1 MPNWCSNS
9 IVITGDKDKIKKIK
23 RVLQS
28 MDTKQDNIGIFQT
41 LVGKDDNISES
52 QYHEGGAWYQ
62 HNLDRYGCKW
72 DINWDDSNID
82 VEDDECITMSPE
94 TAWSPPEGFC
104 RLLSQQ
110 YGVDVR
116 LEYSEPG
123 CDFAGLLL
131 TYGDG
136 RDEEGQSYE
145 YLEGLYFI
153 DEDLFWME
161 VRNNLEYEFEEDEP
175 REVKVWMEDFQY
187 VDEKHHSDM
196 IELYNDVKE
205 EYEEQQQESK

>member
-28 MDTKQDNIGIFQT
+28 IDTKQDNNGVFQA
-41 LVGKDDNISES
+41 LVGRDENLSES
-52 QYHEGGAWYQ
+52 QYQEGAWYQ
-62 HNLDRYGCKW
+62 SNIDRFGCKW
-72 DINWDDSNID
+72 DIDYDESNID
-82 VEDDECITMSPE
+82 TESDDCITMSPQ

-104 RLLSQQ
+104 RLLSLQ

-123 CDFAGLLL
+123 CNFAGLLL

-136 RDEEGQSYE
+136 RDEEGETYE
-145 YLEGLYFI
+145 YLEGLYYI

-175 REVKVWMEDFQY
+175 RDVVKWLEDFPY
-187 VDEKHHSDM
+187 VDDKHHPELTD
-196 IELYNDVKE
+196 LYNEVKE

>member
-23 RVLQS
+23 RVLET
-28 MDTKQDNIGIFQT
+28 MDTKNDNIGVFQT
-41 LVGKDDNISES
+41 LVGRDENVSSS
-52 QYHEGGAWYQ
+52 QYNEGGAWY
-62 HNLDRYGCKW
+62 NSNMDRWGCKW

-82 VEDDECITMSPE
+82 TDGDECITMSPQ

-110 YGVDVR
+110 YGVDVQ

-123 CDFAGLLL
+123 CDFAGRLLI
-131 TYGDG
+131 YGDG
-136 RDEEGQSYE
+136 REEESESYQ

-161 VRNNLEYEFEEDEP
+161 IQNNLEYEFEEDEP
-175 REVKVWMEDFQY
+175 REVKEWLMDFPY
-187 VDEKHHSDM
+187 VDKKHHNDL
-196 IELYNDVKE
+196 IEMYNDVKE
-205 EYEEQQQESK
+205 EYKEREESN

>member
-28 MDTKQDNIGIFQT
+28 MDTKQDNVGVFQT

-52 QYHEGGAWYQ
+52 QFHGGAWYE
-62 HNLDRYGCKW
+62 HNIDRYGCKW

-82 VEDDECITMSPE
+82 TDSDDCITMSPQ

-110 YGVDVR
+110 YGVDVQ

-123 CDFAGLLL
+123 CDFAGKLSI
-131 TYGDG
+131 TADG
-136 RDEEGQSYE
+136 DEESESYG
-145 YLEGLYFI
+145 YLQGLYFI
-153 DEDLFWME
+153 DEDYFWME
-161 VRNNLEYEFEEDEP
+161 VRSNLEYEFDETEP
-175 REVKVWMEDFQY
+175 RDVKDWLEDFPY
-187 VDEKHHSDM
+187 VDEKHHTDL
-196 IELYNDVKE
+196 IELYNDIKE
-205 EYEEQQQESK
+205 EYQEQQQESK

>member
-23 RVLQS
+23 RVLKS
-28 MDTKQDNIGIFQT
+28 MDTKNDNIGIFQV
-41 LVGKDDNISES
+41 LVGKDDNVSES
-52 QYHEGGAWYQ
+52 QFHGGAWYQ

-72 DINWDDSNID
+72 DTNWDDSNID
-82 VEDDECITMSPE
+82 IEGDECITMSPQ

-123 CDFAGLLL
+123 CDFAGKLFISA
-131 TYGDG
+131 DG
-136 RDEEGQSYE
+136 DEESESYG

-153 DEDLFWME
+153 DEDYFWME

-175 REVKVWMEDFQY
+175 RDVKEWLKDFSY
-187 VDEKHHSDM
+187 VDKKHQPDM

>member
-28 MDTKQDNIGIFQT
+28 MDTKQDNIGVFQT
-41 LVGKDDNISES
+41 LVGRDENLSES
-52 QYHEGGAWYQ
+52 QYHEGGAWY
-62 HNLDRYGCKW
+62 HSNIDRFGCKW

-82 VEDDECITMSPE
+82 MDSDDCITMSPQ
-94 TAWSPPEGFC
+94 TAWSPPDGFC
-104 RLLSQQ
+104 RLLAQQ
-110 YGVDVR
+110 YEVKVE

-123 CDFAGLLL
+123 CDFAGRLLVHP
-131 TYGDG
+131 DG
-136 RDEEGQSYE
+136 QEESESYD
-145 YLEGLYFI
+145 YLEGLYYI

-161 VRNNLEYEFEEDEP
+161 VRNNLEYEFDETEP
-175 REVKVWMEDFQY
+175 RDVKDWLEDFPF
-187 VDEKHHSDM
+187 VDEKHQTDM

>member
-28 MDTKQDNIGIFQT
+28 IDTKQDNSGVFQA
-41 LVGKDDNISES
+41 LVGRDENLSES
-52 QYHEGGAWYQ
+52 QYQEGAWYQ
-62 HNLDRYGCKW
+62 SNIDRFGCKW
-72 DINWDDSNID
+72 DIDYDESNID
-82 VEDDECITMSPE
+82 TESDDCITMSPQ

-104 RLLSQQ
+104 RLLSLQ

-123 CDFAGLLL
+123 CNFAGLLL

-136 RDEEGQSYE
+136 RDEEGETYE
-145 YLEGLYFI
+145 YLEGLYYI

-175 REVKVWMEDFQY
+175 RDVVKWLEDFLY
-187 VDEKHHSDM
+187 VDDKHHPELTD
-196 IELYNDVKE
+196 LYNEVKE